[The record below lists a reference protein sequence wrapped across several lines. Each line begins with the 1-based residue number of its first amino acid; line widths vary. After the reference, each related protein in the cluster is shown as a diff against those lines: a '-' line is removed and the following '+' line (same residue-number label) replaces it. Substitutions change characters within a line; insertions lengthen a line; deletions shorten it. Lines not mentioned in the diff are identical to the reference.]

1 MNAGNGF
8 HLLVTGGEGRAGSVF
23 SLRKPTPPKSPLPGE
38 WSHWESGSTPSSL
51 AESFHSD
58 SCPPLCPVCSLPHLP
73 ADAGLTS
80 PSPPVGWL
88 ACPTA
93 SQPLC
98 HNLSLLA
105 CPRGAQLVSPALLVA
120 GSLDSACRGDMCS
133 VFCWFVLF
141 LEHMLLVPLI

>member
-8 HLLVTGGEGRAGSVF
+8 HLLVIGGEGRAGSVF
-23 SLRKPTPPKSPLPGE
+23 SLRKPAPTKSPLPGE
-38 WSHWESGSTPSSL
+38 WSRWESGSTSSSL
-51 AESFHSD
+51 AKSFHCD
-58 SCPPLCPVCSLPHLP
+58 LCPPLRPVRSLPHLP
-73 ADAGLTS
+73 GAGLAA
-80 PSPPVGWL
+80 PSPPMGWL

-93 SQPLC
+93 SRPLC

-105 CPRGAQLVSPALLVA
+105 CPGGAQLVSPALLVA

-141 LEHMLLVPLI
+141 LGHLLLVPLI